1 MLVYIVLFLLL
12 CMAKQKCFDC
22 KKEFEA
28 PFNARFPR
36 KYCPKCSAKK
46 KKAWDN
52 QWKVKFEDLPD

>member
-1 MLVYIVLFLLL
+1 MV
-12 CMAKQKCFDC
+12 KQKCFAC

-28 PFNARFPR
+28 VSNARFPR

-46 KKAWDN
+46 KKLWEN